1 MLDYLKYFDKY
12 KERQEAEI
20 QKKST
25 GFDSYAPMFLSE
37 KSFICYPAAS
47 NSSRKRVSFSE
58 NIRRSETR
66 YFRLVMRSTPIPKA

>member
-1 MLDYLKYFDKY
+1 MDCLKYSDKR
-12 KERQEAEI
+12 KGRQEAEI

-25 GFDSYAPMFLSE
+25 GFDSYAPIFISE
-37 KSFICYPAAS
+37 KWLISYPAAS

-58 NIRRSETR
+58 NMRRSETR